1 MGVGPEDFPRVN
13 VNGSGISLGL
23 NYCLHRGTRV
33 LVTLLLIKENMMPS
47 YQNIKYE
54 INGHIAIITID
65 HPPANTWNLAT
76 LNEFEEAICDVE
88 NDDNV
93 RVLIITGAG
102 EKCFSAGFDVSD
114 AANAPIISPKAR
126 ELWRRIDR
134 SSKPVIAAI
143 NGHALGGGLEL
154 AISCH
159 FRIMADAPKAM
170 VGLTELNLGI
180 IPGWGGSQRLSRIV
194 GRSRA
199 LEMILL
205 SKKVSAA
212 LAFEI
217 GLVNRLSAPDVL
229 MDAALAFAGELA
241 DRPPIAVRCVLDA
254 ITAGLYDGLDA
265 GLGVEAH
272 GSATVRS
279 SEDCKEGFSAFLEK
293 RKPVF
298 NGR

>member
-1 MGVGPEDFPRVN
+1 M
-13 VNGSGISLGL
+13 
-23 NYCLHRGTRV
+23 H
-33 LVTLLLIKENMMPS
+33 S

-54 INGHIAIITID
+54 LNGHIAIITID

-76 LNEFEEAICDVE
+76 LNEFEDAIGQVE
-88 NDDNV
+88 NDGNV
-93 RVLIITGAG
+93 RVLILTGAG

-114 AANAPIISPKAR
+114 AVNAPIISPKAR
-126 ELWRRIDR
+126 ALWRRIDR

-159 FRIMADAPKAM
+159 FRIMADVPKAM

-205 SKKVSAA
+205 SKKVSAVQ
-212 LAFEI
+212 AFEI
-217 GLVNRLSAPDVL
+217 GLVNRLSAPGAL
-229 MDAALAFAGELA
+229 MDEATAFARELA

-254 ITAGLYDGLDA
+254 MTAGLYEGLDA
-265 GLGVEAH
+265 GLNVEAQ

-298 NGR
+298 TGI